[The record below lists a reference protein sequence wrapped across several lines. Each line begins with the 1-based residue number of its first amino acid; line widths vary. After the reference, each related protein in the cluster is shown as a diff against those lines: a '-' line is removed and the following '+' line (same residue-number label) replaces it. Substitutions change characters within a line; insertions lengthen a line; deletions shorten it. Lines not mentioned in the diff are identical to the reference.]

1 MKELSETLTVH
12 LNFREE
18 KKLFELTEICQDSTG
33 GSDRLG
39 IFGAVGSSQ
48 YQAFQVVKLGGTS
61 ATACPA
67 MMRHLLLELR
77 PHRVPGFGRAS
88 RLGRLLAR
96 R

>member
-1 MKELSETLTVH
+1 MGQDVRRKLTSKDDLIEL
-12 LNFREE
+12 
-18 KKLFELTEICQDSTG
+18 CQDSTS

-48 YQAFQVVKLGGTS
+48 YQAFFMSLNQAS
-61 ATACPA
+61 DFRYCMSRNDA
-67 MMRHLLLELR
+67 RHLLLQLR
-77 PHRVPGFGRAS
+77 PHRVPGLGRAA